1 MFLIKKCSQ
10 CGRNVRFPIDRG
22 KIRVNCPCGNSFIAD
37 PDSPEL
43 YKGAQFDLHGKV
55 KKKNAM
61 TGLGS
66 LKERLSSF
74 DIRSR
79 WEQFARYAID
89 LSYKIQNFRILPSR
103 EQQKIIIVFSIVIL
117 LIFVF
122 LFLVCSS
129 PFSIASE
136 EWGR

>member
-1 MFLIKKCSQ
+1 
-10 CGRNVRFPIDRG
+10 VRFPIDRG

-89 LSYKIQNFRILPSR
+89 LSYKIQNFHILPTR
-103 EQQKIIIVFSIVIL
+103 EQQKIIIVLSIIIL
-117 LIFVF
+117 LIVVS
-122 LFLVCSS
+122 LFMICSS
-129 PFSIASE
+129 PFSIAQE
-136 EWGR
+136 EWGG